1 MPQTATNTRASMANR
16 AINPRMTVAG
26 GRGVQVSVELIFD
39 GVDFKAE
46 DLFDAL
52 EAKYGSGK
60 VTSDT
65 DQTGRNHFRLRI
77 KP

>member
-1 MPQTATNTRASMANR
+1 MPKTAAATRTDMAATSLHNR
-16 AINPRMTVAG
+16 SNVAG
-26 GRGVQVSVELIFD
+26 SGQVFHLELVYEGVQV
-39 GVDFKAE
+39 KPE

-60 VTSDT
+60 VTADT
-65 DQTGRNHFRLRI
+65 DTVAQNQARLRI

>member
-1 MPQTATNTRASMANR
+1 MPQTAVATRASMANR
-16 AINPRMTVAG
+16 NLNQRATIAG
-26 GRGVQVSVELIFD
+26 GSGTQVHLNLVFD

-60 VTSDT
+60 VTADM
-65 DQTGRNHFRLRI
+65 DPAHNVFRLRI

>member
-1 MPQTATNTRASMANR
+1 MPLSASATRTQLADQTR
-16 AINPRMTVAG
+16 IPRRQVAG
-26 GRGVQVSVELIFD
+26 TGLVVNVRLTFENKNFIP
-39 GVDFKAE
+39 E

-60 VTSDT
+60 VTADNDSL
-65 DQTGRNHFRLRI
+65 GHGNFALRI